1 MILLNLWI
9 EIDHSGGSATG
20 PVGCGESASELGC
33 SGESAVRPGASVKS
47 VPASGAFGKLLKIC
61 YFESPA
67 GSDCCVITTRGFMV
81 ILQKVFEVLVV
92 LKIPKQIIAIVLIL
106 HHDLVEPW

>member
-9 EIDHSGGSATG
+9 EIDHSGESATG
-20 PVGCGESASELGC
+20 LGC

-67 GSDCCVITTRGFMV
+67 GSDCHSTEGF
-81 ILQKVFEVLVV
+81 
-92 LKIPKQIIAIVLIL
+92 
-106 HHDLVEPW
+106 